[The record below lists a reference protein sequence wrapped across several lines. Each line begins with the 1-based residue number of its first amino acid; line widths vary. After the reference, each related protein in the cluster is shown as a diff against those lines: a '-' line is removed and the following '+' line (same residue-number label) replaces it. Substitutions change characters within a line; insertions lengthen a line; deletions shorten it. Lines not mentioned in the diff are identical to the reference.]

1 MTTKNRKSRIYFTP
15 AQKHEYA
22 KLMVE
27 ANYTNKQ
34 IMELSGASQTAVC
47 QWKRQYLAEQKGEVV
62 HDKIPLDVDKR
73 RIRELK
79 RELKETKEDVC
90 LLKKAVALFIRDNP
104 NLK

>member
-47 QWKRQYLAEQKGEVV
+47 Q
-62 HDKIPLDVDKR
+62 
-73 RIRELK
+73 
-79 RELKETKEDVC
+79 
-90 LLKKAVALFIRDNP
+90 
-104 NLK
+104 

>member
-1 MTTKNRKSRIYFTP
+1 
-15 AQKHEYA
+15 
-22 KLMVE
+22 
-27 ANYTNKQ
+27 
-34 IMELSGASQTAVC
+34 
-47 QWKRQYLAEQKGEVV
+47 LAEQKGEVV